1 MISPEQILNAKI
13 LIVEDDKPSRTILKS
28 ILIGAGFTRI
38 RCLPN
43 ASRFSNIYQQYMPD
57 LLLLDLGI
65 PKISGFDVMSRLQQ
79 DYPGEY
85 LPVIVISS
93 DSDDNIHLRAL
104 SAGAKDFLGKPY
116 DRAKV
121 ILRCRNLIETNLLHN
136 EVKDQ
141 NRNLAQTVKERTAEL
156 HQSRLDVIRR
166 LGYAAEYR
174 DTDTGDHIVR
184 MSSYCEALAH
194 ALGLDDETCE
204 LILAT
209 SPLHDVGKIAIPD
222 SVLLKP
228 GPLTPQE
235 LAIMRSHAEI
245 GAEILSG
252 GASPFLQMAETI
264 ALTHHEKWDGTGY
277 PRGLRGE
284 EIPIVGRICAICDV
298 FDALT
303 SERPYK
309 NAWTFESAIKEIKR
323 VSGSHFDPKVSDA
336 FMRIFPLIKTISNN
350 VNMVNRR
357 SKRREKIHP
366 APSNQ
371 F

>member
-1 MISPEQILNAKI
+1 MNHLHK
-13 LIVEDDKPSRTILKS
+13 D
-28 ILIGAGFTRI
+28 F
-38 RCLPN
+38 
-43 ASRFSNIYQQYMPD
+43 
-57 LLLLDLGI
+57 
-65 PKISGFDVMSRLQQ
+65 
-79 DYPGEY
+79 PGEY

-93 DSDDNIHLRAL
+93 DADENIHLRAL

-136 EVKDQ
+136 EVKEK
-141 NRNLAQTVKERTAEL
+141 NKNLAQTIRERTAEL

-184 MSSYCEALAH
+184 MSTYCEALARK
-194 ALGLDDETCE
+194 LEMNDEECE

-228 GPLTPQE
+228 GALTPQE
-235 LAIMRSHAEI
+235 IDIMRSHAEI

-252 GASPFLQMAETI
+252 GTSPFLKMAETI
-264 ALTHHEKWDGTGY
+264 ALTHHERWDGKGY
-277 PRGLRGE
+277 PRGLKGE
-284 EIPIVGRICAICDV
+284 DIPFVGRICAVCDV

-309 NAWTFESAIKEIKR
+309 KAWSFDAAVKEIKR
-323 VSGSHFDPKVSDA
+323 MIGVNFDPKVADA
-336 FMRIFPLIKTISNN
+336 FIHILPKIKEISRD
-350 VNMVNRR
+350 VNSVNRR
-357 SKRREKIHP
+357 SVRRIKFTTP
-366 APSNQ
+366 
-371 F
+371 